1 MPPKKKQRLLSK
13 REQEKARQDF
23 LEKIANDEETPFN
36 KEVSFEALDQSLKY
50 FLWLTYFMTGMGFE
64 PTNTQILN
72 YLFNHLVKSYQ
83 FA

>member
-50 FLWLTYFMTGMGFE
+50 FL
-64 PTNTQILN
+64 
-72 YLFNHLVKSYQ
+72 
-83 FA
+83 

>member
-23 LEKIANDEETPFN
+23 LEKITNDEETPFN

-50 FLWLTYFMTGMGFE
+50 FLWLWLTSWQEWDSNPQTHKYSTIYS
-64 PTNTQILN
+64 TI
-72 YLFNHLVKSYQ
+72 
-83 FA
+83 

>member
-23 LEKIANDEETPFN
+23 LEKIANDEENPLN

-50 FLWLTYFMTGMGFE
+50 FL
-64 PTNTQILN
+64 
-72 YLFNHLVKSYQ
+72 
-83 FA
+83 

>member
-23 LEKIANDEETPFN
+23 LEKITNDEETPFN

-50 FLWLTYFMTGMGFE
+50 FL
-64 PTNTQILN
+64 
-72 YLFNHLVKSYQ
+72 
-83 FA
+83 